1 MKIKHDTLPQHAL
14 GGQRQLSHFHFGAP
28 GAGEKVYLQA
38 GLHADEIPGML
49 VLHYLKRLLSRAERR
64 GELRG
69 EIIMVPVANP
79 PGLAQLLLNSGIGRF
94 DLASGR
100 NFNRDFPDL
109 AALAQPGYPRNR
121 PLRAPN
127 ISSRCAMPCRRRWRR
142 FPWQARFRPCVNIC

>member
-1 MKIKHDTLPQHAL
+1 MKIKHYTLPEHAL

-28 GAGEKVYLQA
+28 GTGEKVYLQA

-49 VLHYLKRLLSRAERR
+49 VLHYLKRLLSQAERR

-69 EIIMVPVANP
+69 EIILVPVANP
-79 PGLAQLLLNSGIGRF
+79 PGLAQVLLSGGVGRF

-109 AALAQPGYPRNR
+109 AALAQPY
-121 PLRAPN
+121 LRAP
-127 ISSRCAMPCRRRWRR
+127 SPGSRRARPGLIHSGEAAMPS
-142 FPWQARFRPCVNIC
+142 